1 MGVWQ
6 PTRGVQHSLQ
16 MGGRARGTRIR
27 RLARPGRTPVSGG
40 SLPLGRPAGEP
51 TLAPGGWHV
60 QIESSDTYTT
70 WEIAVLRRPPA
81 HLAMR
86 GPGCRS
92 TPGAIARH
100 GLLTAALLLGACG
113 GETVVPE
120 FTGPPNVDLAQPWAT
135 ASIDQ
140 VGGSSDMVEKGLE
153 SARTNDRLLSML
165 VVKNG
170 RLVVEEY
177 FGNAQREDLHDVRS
191 VTKSVV
197 SALTGLAIERGDIG
211 SVDDPIGG
219 YLDSLVSDLE
229 PEKAAITIEH
239 LLTMASGLE
248 WDESGGFGDYTEW
261 IQSDDRLGYILDKPL
276 VAAPGTRYN
285 YNSGAVHLL
294 GVVLEQATGMRLPEL
309 ADELL
314 FSRIGISRSR
324 WEPFPDGFH
333 NGGAGLD
340 LRPRDLARFGQL
352 YLQKGASAG
361 RPIVPE
367 EWVAR
372 SSVVRFDWRFSSG
385 RLAGISYGFL
395 WWVVPGVPGPLYF
408 AWGFGGQYVVVV
420 PELYLVIVTTNN
432 WRGVGAAAGRYERQ
446 TMDVLVDYIIPAFR

>member
-1 MGVWQ
+1 MHPRW
-6 PTRGVQHSLQ
+6 
-16 MGGRARGTRIR
+16 I
-27 RLARPGRTPVSGG
+27 
-40 SLPLGRPAGEP
+40 
-51 TLAPGGWHV
+51 
-60 QIESSDTYTT
+60 
-70 WEIAVLRRPPA
+70 
-81 HLAMR
+81 
-86 GPGCRS
+86 
-92 TPGAIARH
+92 
-100 GLLTAALLLGACG
+100 AALLLGACG

-197 SALTGLAIERGDIG
+197 SALTGLAIERSDIG